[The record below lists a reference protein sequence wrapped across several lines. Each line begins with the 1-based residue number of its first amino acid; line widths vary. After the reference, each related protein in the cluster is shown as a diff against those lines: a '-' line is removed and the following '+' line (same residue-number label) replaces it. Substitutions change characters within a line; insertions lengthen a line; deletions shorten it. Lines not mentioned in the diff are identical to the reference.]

1 MTTTA
6 ADSQGNPTVI
16 EAPTGAIFIITDAT
30 LYVPVV
36 TLSTDDDNKLLEQ
49 LKKGFQRKIKLK
61 KIQIRNQAKTANLS
75 YLIDPAFSNINR
87 LFALSFQN

>member
-49 LKKGFQRKIKLK
+49 LKKGFQRKIKCK

>member
-16 EAPTGAIFIITDAT
+16 EAPTGAIFTITDAT

-49 LKKGFQRKIKLK
+49 LKKGFQRKIKCK

-75 YLIDPAFSNINR
+75 YLIDPVFSNINR

>member
-16 EAPTGAIFIITDAT
+16 EAPTGAIFTITDAT

-49 LKKGFQRKIKLK
+49 LKKGFQRKIKCK

>member
-6 ADSQGNPTVI
+6 ADSQENPTVI
-16 EAPTGAIFIITDAT
+16 EAPTGVIFTITDAT

-49 LKKGFQRKIKLK
+49 LKKGFQRKIKCK

>member
-16 EAPTGAIFIITDAT
+16 EAPTGAIFTITDAT

-49 LKKGFQRKIKLK
+49 LKKGFQRKIKWK
-61 KIQIRNQAKTANLS
+61 KIQIRNQVKTANLS

>member
-16 EAPTGAIFIITDAT
+16 EAPTGAIFTITDAT